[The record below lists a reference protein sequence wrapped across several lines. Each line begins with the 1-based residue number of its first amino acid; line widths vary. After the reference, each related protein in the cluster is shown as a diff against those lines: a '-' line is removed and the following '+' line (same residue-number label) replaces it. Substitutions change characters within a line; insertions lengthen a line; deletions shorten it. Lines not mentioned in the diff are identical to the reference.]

1 MLVLVL
7 VQMWWLSVVSTE
19 IRFDLGLILVV
30 AGEGHARGRWGVT
43 VAKGRGPWSRAGGYI
58 TMMGQVSSGG
68 GTEGEGWVAGRGVEG
83 ARTTGEGGGGC
94 GVGTCEGGRRKRRWW
109 RVPSRTVPS
118 GKHLDRSGSRTRRNR
133 CKRVR
138 ISI

>member
-1 MLVLVL
+1 MEHGGLEVLVLVL

-68 GTEGEGWVAGRGVEG
+68 GHRRGGVGSRAGCRRGPDDRGRRGGVRGRDRRGGQKEETVVAGPFTNSAQRQASRSFWVAN
-83 ARTTGEGGGGC
+83 AA
-94 GVGTCEGGRRKRRWW
+94 
-109 RVPSRTVPS
+109 
-118 GKHLDRSGSRTRRNR
+118 
-133 CKRVR
+133 
-138 ISI
+138 